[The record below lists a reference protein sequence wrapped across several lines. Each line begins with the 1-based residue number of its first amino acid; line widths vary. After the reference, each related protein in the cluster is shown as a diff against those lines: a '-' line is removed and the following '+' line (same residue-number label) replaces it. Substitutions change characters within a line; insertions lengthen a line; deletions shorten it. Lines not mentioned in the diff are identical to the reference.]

1 MASKASDV
9 KDLSLADQGRR
20 RIEWALQE
28 MPVLRSL
35 MERFHRERPLE
46 GVHLSGC
53 LHITTETANLARV
66 LTAGGAKLVRS
77 EEHTSELQS
86 LAYLV
91 CRLLL
96 EKKKKKRQ

>member
-46 GVHLSGC
+46 GVRDALAGRHPRAGQERHQNSGQ
-53 LHITTETANLARV
+53 TSA
-66 LTAGGAKLVRS
+66 
-77 EEHTSELQS
+77 HTS
-86 LAYLV
+86 
-91 CRLLL
+91 
-96 EKKKKKRQ
+96 